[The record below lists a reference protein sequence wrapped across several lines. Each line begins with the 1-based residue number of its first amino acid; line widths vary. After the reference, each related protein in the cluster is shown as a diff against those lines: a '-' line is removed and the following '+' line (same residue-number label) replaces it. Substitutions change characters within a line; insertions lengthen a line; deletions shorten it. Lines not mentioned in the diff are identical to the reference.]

1 MVGLGSV
8 ATLSGS
14 YTFATLTRLR
24 PTLFHITARSNL
36 EHIQR
41 TRRLRPAVDIFAAAG
56 TPHLSRARRARSVV
70 VECDGQAVHVRD
82 ESPLYEKNCG
92 LAEGWTFA
100 DLVQHLNEHVF
111 FWPGGDKPIQQGLN
125 HFGRYSKDDC
135 VVLVLPTAQV
145 FAANPEPRFS
155 ACNSGSPRHKAV
167 NGKGVPGPRGPDTF
181 RLAED
186 FDGTPGKVVEVVF
199 RGAVSLEGC
208 DIEVREPSDFV

>member
-1 MVGLGSV
+1 MQFML
-8 ATLSGS
+8 ADYL
-14 YTFATLTRLR
+14 RLR
-24 PTLFHITARSNL
+24 PTLFHLTARANL
-36 EHIQR
+36 PLIER

-56 TPHLSRARRARSVV
+56 MGHLSRTRRAESVV
-70 VECDGQAVHVRD
+70 VECGGQAIHVRD
-82 ESPLYEKNCG
+82 QAPLFEKNCG

-125 HFGRYSKDDC
+125 HFGRYAKDDC
-135 VVLVLPTAQV
+135 VVLVLPTEQV
-145 FAANPEPRFS
+145 FTANPEPRFS

-181 RLAED
+181 RLAHD

-199 RGAVSLEGC
+199 RGPVSLEGV
-208 DIEVREPSDFV
+208 EMRVEEPGAFV